1 MVGGL
6 QMQGANFDGTRFGE
20 LTQGGSISRTVPP
33 MALAWLPKDRP
44 YPYGNAYMTVSIYT
58 TGGRNKVLTDV
69 QMPVGSN
76 DEIAQSTNSYGVRN
90 LVQAADRAGA
100 QMVQISTDYVFDGT
114 LGRPYIESDTTNPL
128 SVYGKTKLEGEKAV
142 REGDLLVRTSW
153 LCGTHGSNIL
163 KTIIALAQQDKALT
177 FVNDQIGH
185 PSFTS
190 DIALVISNLIDVEAK
205 GTFHVT
211 NQGAVSWFEFA
222 QTVLNSMGRSPAQ
235 VSPTTTAELRPPRA
249 AVRPANAALQNDALQ
264 WAGLPLAPHF
274 QETLPR
280 LVKDLCG

>member
-1 MVGGL
+1 MS
-6 QMQGANFDGTRFGE
+6 TRKKV
-20 LTQGGSISRTVPP
+20 LI
-33 MALAWLPKDRP
+33 
-44 YPYGNAYMTVSIYT
+44 
-58 TGGRNKVLTDV
+58 TGGGGQLATDLATAFPSMDTIVLNRGQLDV
-69 QMPVGSN
+69 SRKADVHAAIQHYKPNVIINTAAFTNVDKCESN

>member
-1 MVGGL
+1 MS
-6 QMQGANFDGTRFGE
+6 TRKKV
-20 LTQGGSISRTVPP
+20 LI
-33 MALAWLPKDRP
+33 
-44 YPYGNAYMTVSIYT
+44 
-58 TGGRNKVLTDV
+58 TGGGGQLATDLATAFPSMDTIV
-69 QMPVGSN
+69 MNRGQLDVSRKADVHAAIQHYKPNVIINTAAFTNVDKCESN

-142 REGDLLVRTSW
+142 REGDLLVRTYW

>member
-1 MVGGL
+1 MI
-6 QMQGANFDGTRFGE
+6 TRKRV
-20 LTQGGSISRTVPP
+20 LI
-33 MALAWLPKDRP
+33 
-44 YPYGNAYMTVSIYT
+44 
-58 TGGRNKVLTDV
+58 TGGGGQLATDLATAFPSMDTIVLKRSQLDV
-69 QMPVGSN
+69 SRKADVHAAIQHYKPNVIINTAAFTNVDKCESN
-76 DEIAQSTNSYGVRN
+76 DGIAQSTNSYGVRN
-90 LVQAADRAGA
+90 LVQAADQAGA
-100 QMVQISTDYVFDGT
+100 QMVQISTDYVVDGT
-114 LGRPYIESDTTNPL
+114 LGRPYIESEMTNPL

-153 LCGTHGSNIL
+153 LCGTNGSNIL

>member
-1 MVGGL
+1 MS
-6 QMQGANFDGTRFGE
+6 TRKKV
-20 LTQGGSISRTVPP
+20 LI
-33 MALAWLPKDRP
+33 
-44 YPYGNAYMTVSIYT
+44 
-58 TGGRNKVLTDV
+58 TGGGGQLATDLATAFPSMDTIV
-69 QMPVGSN
+69 MNRGQLDVSRKADVHAAIQHYKPNVIINTAAFTNVDKCESN

-100 QMVQISTDYVFDGT
+100 QMVQISTDNVFDGT

>member
-1 MVGGL
+1 M
-6 QMQGANFDGTRFGE
+6 
-20 LTQGGSISRTVPP
+20 
-33 MALAWLPKDRP
+33 
-44 YPYGNAYMTVSIYT
+44 
-58 TGGRNKVLTDV
+58 GRA
-69 QMPVGSN
+69 PV
-76 DEIAQSTNSYGVRN
+76 
-90 LVQAADRAGA
+90 
-100 QMVQISTDYVFDGT
+100 
-114 LGRPYIESDTTNPL
+114 LGRLVGLVGYF
-128 SVYGKTKLEGEKAV
+128 V
-142 REGDLLVRTSW
+142 DLV
-153 LCGTHGSNIL
+153 
-163 KTIIALAQQDKALT
+163 AYVVD
-177 FVNDQIGH
+177 
-185 PSFTS
+185 
-190 DIALVISNLIDVEAK
+190 LIDVEAK

>member
-1 MVGGL
+1 MI
-6 QMQGANFDGTRFGE
+6 TRKRV
-20 LTQGGSISRTVPP
+20 LI
-33 MALAWLPKDRP
+33 
-44 YPYGNAYMTVSIYT
+44 
-58 TGGRNKVLTDV
+58 TGGGGQLATDLATAFPSMVTIVLKRGQLDV
-69 QMPVGSN
+69 SRKADVHAAIQHYKPNVIINTAAFTNVDKCESN
-76 DEIAQSTNSYGVRN
+76 DGIAQSTNSYGVRN
-90 LVQAADRAGA
+90 LVQAADQAGA
-100 QMVQISTDYVFDGT
+100 QMGQLSTDYDFDGT
-114 LGRPYIESDTTNPL
+114 LGRPYIESDITNPL

-153 LCGTHGSNIL
+153 LCVTHGSNIL

>member
-1 MVGGL
+1 MS
-6 QMQGANFDGTRFGE
+6 TRKRV
-20 LTQGGSISRTVPP
+20 LI
-33 MALAWLPKDRP
+33 
-44 YPYGNAYMTVSIYT
+44 
-58 TGGRNKVLTDV
+58 TGGGGQLATDLATAFPSMDTIVLKRGQLDV
-69 QMPVGSN
+69 SRKADVHAVIQHYKPNVIINTAAFTNVDKCESN
-76 DEIAQSTNSYGVRN
+76 DGIAQSTNSYGVRN
-90 LVQAADRAGA
+90 LVQAADQVGA

-142 REGDLLVRTSW
+142 REGDLVVRTSW